1 MAGAVVPGE
10 TALGP
15 VLKATPSVALPL
27 CKLGLPLSCGFQA
40 RGGGDSGGGVVGGYR
55 AWPAVEPSLLH
66 TAPGL
71 EGHTPEKA
79 IKVLDSP
86 ASVPREFRS
95 PSQRAVTQGRAGLS
109 VAALGRFGEGNK
121 G

>member
-1 MAGAVVPGE
+1 MAGAVVPGG

-15 VLKATPSVALPL
+15 VLKAMPSVALPL
-27 CKLGLPLSCGFQA
+27 CKLGLLLSCGFQA
-40 RGGGDSGGGVVGGYR
+40 RDSGGGVVGGYR
-55 AWPAVEPSLLH
+55 AWPAVEPSLFR

-79 IKVLDSP
+79 IKVLGSP
-86 ASVPREFRS
+86 VSVPREFRS